1 MLASWKIIPVVISI
15 TTAVVAIIKLA
26 QQIRFSPSQNSLPN
40 KFILNQ
46 IQPINER
53 TM

>member
-1 MLASWKIIPVVISI
+1 MLASWKIIPAVISI
-15 TTAVVAIIKLA
+15 TTAVVAIIKRA
-26 QQIRFSPSQNSLPN
+26 QQIRFSPSQNSN